1 MCRAI
6 SPTTASSPSI
16 SPSWLPI
23 TASRAAN
30 PTRSSPASP
39 TWNARASLYR
49 RGNIDASTRQVCC
62 RGDIG
67 RALVYRARPTRQHPA
82 FTVVPARGRTGAT
95 PLEIGSNNEL
105 ARRGGALRAVWQ
117 ADSQRPVGRCAEHD
131 HLVLL
136 TKVEQTQALA
146 AAPQTRLPAFEEL
159 GDGLLQPMV
168 HAAYQR
174 LQQLAPVDVLA
185 ARDRE
190 AGGRAGQRGEVGW
203 RRVDV
208 YTHANDRQ

>member
-1 MCRAI
+1 GT
-6 SPTTASSPSI
+6 S
-16 SPSWLPI
+16 
-23 TASRAAN
+23 
-30 PTRSSPASP
+30 
-39 TWNARASLYR
+39 
-49 RGNIDASTRQVCC
+49 DASTRQVCG

-146 AAPQTRLPAFEEL
+146 AATQTHLPAFDDLEDE
-159 GDGLLQPMV
+159 LLQPIL
-168 HAAYQR
+168 HAAYHI
-174 LQQLAPVDVLA
+174 LNYLDPITVLPV
-185 ARDRE
+185 
-190 AGGRAGQRGEVGW
+190 
-203 RRVDV
+203 
-208 YTHANDRQ
+208 